1 MNGAA
6 VETEA
11 AAATTANTNDAH
23 VPDHVQKK
31 TVVIAQDP
39 ETETVTASVEAA
51 AVAIEIEIAKSVQ
64 QADHAQG
71 HVTGGAIVHDHVNI
85 VGDHVLHRVGFVRLS
100 SHLRKEMFEL
110 FFACNCQIVSAH
122 VT

>member
-11 AAATTANTNDAH
+11 AAATIANTNDAH
-23 VPDHVQKK
+23 VPVPDHVQKK
-31 TVVIAQDP
+31 TVVIAHDP

-51 AVAIEIEIAKSVQ
+51 AVAIEIAKSVQ